1 MLREKLLTLESD
13 LSTVPSP
20 YAMNIKEFKA
30 VVDAYKKEAPKYLTY
45 IYLMRDPRSRYAAY
59 EESQRRKEVS
69 MAVFG
74 KSLKEEKVLTDAMA
88 EYSKN
93 MSPAALLLESAIG
106 SVAKLRSWF
115 NNVNVEHEDYDALK
129 HVRILESMG
138 KTVHGLKE
146 LERAVEQESET
157 STTYGNVTV
166 SKYNE

>member
-1 MLREKLLTLESD
+1 MLRERLLTMESD

-20 YAMNIKEFKA
+20 YTMNIREFKA
-30 VVDAYKKEAPKYLTY
+30 VVDTYGKEAPKYLTY

-69 MAVFG
+69 QAVFG
-74 KSLKEEKVLTDAMA
+74 KALKEEKVLVDAMT

-93 MSPAALLLESAIG
+93 MSPAALLLEAAIG
-106 SVAKLRSWF
+106 SVAKLRTWF
-115 NNVNVEHEDYDALK
+115 DNVDVEDEDYDALK